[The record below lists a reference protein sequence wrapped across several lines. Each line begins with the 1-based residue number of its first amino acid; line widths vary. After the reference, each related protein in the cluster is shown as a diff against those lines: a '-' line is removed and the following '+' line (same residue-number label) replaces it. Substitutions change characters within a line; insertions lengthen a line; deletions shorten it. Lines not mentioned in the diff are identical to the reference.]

1 MGVPR
6 LLPAPPPARMRAGIG
21 LRGSAPVDDP
31 RPTRP
36 AVGDPEALV
45 RRRRAAQL
53 PFPVGVVCEC
63 NVHGA
68 RAFTMS
74 VPAFIDISEE
84 DQVCSWAANTARVGG
99 GGRLRDVGGRVGFE
113 PGPAGRS
120 AAPRSQPRSREPR
133 LCPPHPG
140 VGRPRSM
147 GARSGSGVASAR
159 PPVPPALVPGSTAYF
174 LVGVRTFPAWGHL
187 CLSTQCF

>member
-1 MGVPR
+1 MHCSSPPRTQQPAVSPRGTARLQLPADCPRAVWASTRLLYSELQTRGVTASLRPCPLLQKVQKPR
-6 LLPAPPPARMRAGIG
+6 LVSL
-21 LRGSAPVDDP
+21 LDS
-31 RPTRP
+31 
-36 AVGDPEALV
+36 
-45 RRRRAAQL
+45 
-53 PFPVGVVCEC
+53 
-63 NVHGA
+63 
-68 RAFTMS
+68 
-74 VPAFIDISEE
+74 
-84 DQVCSWAANTARVGG
+84 RVGG

-113 PGPAGRS
+113 PGPGGRS

-140 VGRPRSM
+140 AGRPRSR